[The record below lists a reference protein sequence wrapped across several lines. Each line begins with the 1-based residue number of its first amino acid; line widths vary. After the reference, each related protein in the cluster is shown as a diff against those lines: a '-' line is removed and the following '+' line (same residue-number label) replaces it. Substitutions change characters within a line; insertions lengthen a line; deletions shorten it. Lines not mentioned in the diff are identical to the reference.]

1 MEKKLVRRTFRILAS
16 IAFALLLA
24 GSLGSCGQGNNG
36 GAQAAATPV
45 NEVDAMLDG
54 YEKAGLQCRKMA
66 KKLHEG
72 DVSVTILFL
81 NAGDDF
87 RQYPAKHAQLWAKM
101 TPAQAQRAAQI
112 AAKTAPDLPK

>member
-1 MEKKLVRRTFRILAS
+1 
-16 IAFALLLA
+16 AFALLLA